1 MLEDKTSYQL
11 TAKEALRKVYQDRCD
26 AMQMLSKM
34 EMAYTTSD
42 NECSILRS
50 QILSSKQTLQDFN
63 ERLEQLQLEYMDYKQ
78 ETMRQQQE
86 AKELEE
92 QRLAQHKEQL
102 IAHETEM
109 EQMRQQLM
117 QLQQTIA
124 AHDSEQALQQQQ
136 TLEQLNAAIA
146 VGEDDDDDD
155 DDDVEVEDADDVDD
169 ADVEDAANDDEV
181 NSADNKEDKEAGDH
195 DSCAVAKDE
204 FQVHEGARII
214 ELHDKENQTSIPN
227 PAKTVSEFLYNDTKF
242 KFVLNTFRICRTRR
256 PNGNRRTNSILSTR

>member
-42 NECSILRS
+42 NECSILRG

-63 ERLEQLQLEYMDYKQ
+63 ERLEQLQLEYMEYKQ
-78 ETMRQQQE
+78 ETLRQQQE

-92 QRLAQHKEQL
+92 QRLVQHKEQL
-102 IAHETEM
+102 IAHESEM

-124 AHDSEQALQQQQ
+124 DHDSEQALQQQQ

-146 VGEDDDDDD
+146 AGGDDDDDD
-155 DDDVEVEDADDVDD
+155 DDDDDEDEDD
-169 ADVEDAANDDEV
+169 NDD
-181 NSADNKEDKEAGDH
+181 KQDKKVGDH
-195 DSCAVAKDE
+195 DNCADTKDE
-204 FQVHEGARII
+204 FQVNEGAQIQ
-214 ELHDKENQTSIPN
+214 ELHGKDQTTIPSK
-227 PAKTVSEFLYNDTKF
+227 PKSVSEL
-242 KFVLNTFRICRTRR
+242 FVIFELRSAKCESFCRTRR
-256 PNGNRRTNSILSTR
+256 PNGSRRKSSI